1 MKQVSERAFLRKLR
15 NNGYSFLRQNG
26 NHAIY
31 GNGMNTVSVPI
42 RNFKSV
48 IALRLTKE
56 LNLI

>member
-1 MKQVSERAFLRKLR
+1 MRQISERAFLKKLR

-26 NHAIY
+26 NYVIY
-31 GNGMNTVSVPI
+31 GNGMNTVSVPV

-56 LNLI
+56 LTLI

>member
-1 MKQVSERAFLRKLR
+1 MRQISERVFLRKLR

-31 GNGMNTVSVPI
+31 GNGMHTVSVPV
-42 RNFKSV
+42 RNFKSI

>member
-15 NNGYSFLRQNG
+15 NNGYNFLRQNG

-31 GNGMNTVSVPI
+31 SNGMNTVSVPK

-48 IALRLTKE
+48 IALRLIKE
-56 LNLI
+56 LNLM

>member
-1 MKQVSERAFLRKLR
+1 MKEPFLRKLR

-31 GNGMNTVSVPI
+31 GNGMNTVSVPV